1 VFSESETRESIMS
14 QNHNNCDRVS
24 RIAEAPHVLVWG
36 VLGVC
41 VVAATFYDV
50 SRWVTGW

>member
-1 VFSESETRESIMS
+1 MNQDHS
-14 QNHNNCDRVS
+14 NCDRVS